1 MTLKINAIK
10 YDFYKRRMPELI
22 ERFPNLFNKTV
33 PEPLAVGITNELV
46 ELTNFSFKEISA
58 LLTVWTSRH
67 EYVMGLCSFGSR
79 LNTAGFLTL
88 VKPEHVTHAISRL
101 EKYHLNMVATYARNF
116 EIKYARKPFASVP
129 EDKNPMFK
137 EGFVPKPIPSYVAK
151 LYEAGVFEQQCGDNS
166 YVTRAFGK
174 ILGDTVEYGNH
185 PFVDGADFR
194 SSAVV
199 EVQKIGDVY
208 FVHTRNSTYMIIGEL
223 QNLEELQPLQLYPR
237 AM

>member
-46 ELTNFSFKEISA
+46 ELTNFSFKEIAA

-137 EGFVPKPIPSYVAK
+137 EGFVPKPIPSYIAK
-151 LYEAGVFEQQCGDNS
+151 LYDAGIYNYGVAGS
-166 YVTRAFGK
+166 RITRAYGK
-174 ILGDTVEYGNH
+174 ILDDQSEHGNH
-185 PFVDGADFR
+185 PFPDGTEIR
-194 SSAVV
+194 TSAVTGI
-199 EVQKIGDVY
+199 EQIGDVH
-208 FVHTRNSTYMIIGEL
+208 FVNTVNSTYLVFGGLLDLTI
-223 QNLEELQPLQLYPR
+223 PYPE
-237 AM
+237 AV